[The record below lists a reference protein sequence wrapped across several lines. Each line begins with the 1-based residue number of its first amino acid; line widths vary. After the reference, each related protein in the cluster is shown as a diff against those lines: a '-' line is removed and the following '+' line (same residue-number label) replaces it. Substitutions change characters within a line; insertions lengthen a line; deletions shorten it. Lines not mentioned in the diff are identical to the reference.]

1 MSTTHWSAPTVER
14 LRDASRCPVC
24 THPLD
29 AGLCRSCG
37 ADLRGEPGVEVWQ
50 AASAAADALA
60 ALQTVVTSIPRR
72 ASELA
77 PERKSPVVAR
87 ATAPTPA
94 TPNSVAPP
102 RASTT
107 LQSVLAVAGAGLV
120 ALAALVFTLLNPDLT
135 DPIARGGVLVAATFL
150 FTAGAPVLRRRAL
163 AVSAECVAALALVFA
178 TLAAVTLAPALPG
191 GLDGWTLTTLSA
203 LLGGSLVL
211 ALGLRTRLRGWML
224 AGSLALALVPLLAAA
239 AIGTPPG
246 MLWGPLGTAAVALAL
261 LEGAS
266 RLEARGAL
274 GRHRERTLLIAVQ
287 LLGAVLLV
295 AFIVEAWFGGPD
307 DGWAHGTERWLSTAA
322 AVLGGG
328 TVAARSA
335 RHGLRPLWSFI
346 AGASVPA
353 ALVIAALG
361 IDPGWIGGPS
371 ALIVLVPAA
380 AAAGALALTALSR
393 ADVAAHRRTVLAGA
407 MSVFAIVVSPH
418 AGLAALGAMAALLG
432 GARATAGGGSPLD
445 ADTGAAVVLGLV
457 IASVAL
463 ALQARLVGDRA
474 GRPTA
479 AVHRGRALSLWTLG
493 LAGLGALGLT
503 VVDPEVRAIA
513 AIVLV
518 TAIAVILTTTTAGRR
533 ARLALRLPIIL
544 AGHAALL
551 VAVSLSW
558 QSTESA
564 VMLGPAAL
572 MALVAL
578 AGTVSAA
585 GRSGHTAVGVGYALV
600 LTASALSL
608 AGVGGPA
615 LLSLTATIGLI
626 VAIVVTLVP
635 RVPAAHW
642 LTVLV
647 VTTVPFA
654 LAVALVVVERSGW
667 AALSTTAM
675 IVLAVSLLRTRRP
688 GLGIVVRVLAGT
700 VIVPSVAV
708 VLVDLGAE
716 LLVMSGSPIV
726 LPAIA
731 LLVAATLPL
740 IPRLVEGMR
749 DRGMPVAHA
758 TGVGRAIELSTLLT
772 AVIAVGLAYAREAAG
787 PVTAIIVLALL
798 ALGTATAARL
808 RGVSRY
814 WWASGAAATAALS
827 TLWFELGVTAPEAHL
842 LPPAIATAAIAA
854 VLTARGRPRPELYG
868 AALLAGIVP
877 LLALLVLDAAPVP
890 ARALGLVLASV
901 GLAVLGASIRPRP
914 AAAGGDPQPHR
925 LAALRSWTLSAA
937 TLAGLAGAALA
948 ARIGLEPATLAV
960 ESGATPTVVVVLL
973 VALVG
978 AVPAGVAGVLRTAT
992 LEAPARR
999 WALVPAISAVTIA
1012 AWTAIEPEALT
1023 VAVLWM
1029 LMVALLVTM
1038 AVAAARERRGPTRL
1052 PRPWVLFAL
1061 ALGTAI
1067 VAWSTREF
1075 LRVEAF
1081 SVPLGL
1087 LLLIAGAIALRQTA
1101 SSTTAP
1107 VHHWPTGRSG
1117 SWWLLAPGLIVL
1129 VLASMLATATDPQTW
1144 RAVLVMAF
1152 ALVFILIG
1160 VRWRLAA
1167 PFVIG
1172 IVVLPLENVLAFSVQ
1187 IGRGIEAMPWW
1198 ITLAVVGLVLLVIA
1212 VGSER
1217 RGDDGAASGPRL
1229 RDLR

>member
-14 LRDASRCPVC
+14 LRDPSRCPVC
-24 THPLD
+24 TRPLD
-29 AGLCRSCG
+29 AGVCRSCG

-72 ASELA
+72 DLEPA
-77 PERKSPVVAR
+77 PVRPAPAAAR
-87 ATAPTPA
+87 AAAPTSTAAKPA
-94 TPNSVAPP
+94 APP

-135 DPIARGGVLVAATFL
+135 DPIARGGVLVAAMLL
-150 FTAGAPVLRRRAL
+150 FTVGAPVLRRRAL
-163 AVSAECVAALALVFA
+163 TVSAECIAALALVFA
-178 TLAAVTLAPALPG
+178 TLAAVALAPALPG
-191 GLDGWTLTTLSA
+191 GLDGWSLTTLSA
-203 LLGGSLVL
+203 LLGGSLLL

-224 AGSLALALVPLLAAA
+224 AGSLAISLVPLLAAA

-246 MLWGPLGTAAVALAL
+246 TLWGPLGTAAVALAL

-287 LLGAVLLV
+287 LLGAVLL
-295 AFIVEAWFGGPD
+295 ASFIVEAWFGGPH
-307 DGWAHGTERWLSTAA
+307 DGWAHGTERWLSSAA

-328 TVAARSA
+328 AVAARSA
-335 RHGLRPLWSFI
+335 RHGLRLLWSVI
-346 AGASVPA
+346 AGTSVPA
-353 ALVIAALG
+353 ALVIAALAL
-361 IDPGWIGGPS
+361 DPGRIAGPS
-371 ALIVLVPAA
+371 AFIVIVPAA
-380 AAAGALALTALSR
+380 AATGMLALTALSR
-393 ADVAAHRRTVLAGA
+393 ADVAAHRGTVLAGA
-407 MSVFAIVVSPH
+407 MSVFAIVVTPH
-418 AGLAALGAMAALLG
+418 AVAAALGAMAALLG
-432 GARATAGGGSPLD
+432 GARVTAGGGSPLD

-457 IASVAL
+457 VASAAL
-463 ALQARLVGDRA
+463 ALQARLLRDRA

-479 AVHRGRALSLWTLG
+479 AVHLGRALSLWVLG

-503 VVDPEVRAIA
+503 VVDPEVRAIT

-518 TAIAVILTTTTAGRR
+518 TATAVILATTTAGRR
-533 ARLALRLPIIL
+533 SPLMMRLPIML
-544 AGHAALL
+544 ASHAALV

-558 QSTESA
+558 QSTASA

-572 MALVAL
+572 VALVAL
-578 AGTVSAA
+578 ARTVPAA
-585 GRSGHTAVGVGYALV
+585 ARAAHTAVGVGYALV

-615 LLSLTATIGLI
+615 LLSLTATIGLF
-626 VAIVVTLVP
+626 VAIAVTLMP
-635 RVPAAHW
+635 RVSAAHW

-654 LAVALVVVERSGW
+654 LAVVLFVAERSGW
-667 AALSTTAM
+667 VALSTSAM
-675 IVLAVSLLRTRRP
+675 IVLAVCLLRTRRP
-688 GLGIVVRVLAGT
+688 GLGIVVRVLAGA
-700 VIVPSVAV
+700 VIVPSIAV
-708 VLVDLGAE
+708 VLVNLGAE

-731 LLVAATLPL
+731 LLVAVTLPL
-740 IPRLVEGMR
+740 VPRLVDGLR
-749 DRGMPVAHA
+749 DRGMPIAHA
-758 TGVGRAIELSTLLT
+758 TAVGRAIELSTLLT
-772 AVIAVGLAYAREAAG
+772 AVIAVALAFVREAAG
-787 PVTAIIVLALL
+787 PVTAIIVLTLL
-798 ALGTATAARL
+798 ALGSATAARL
-808 RGVSRY
+808 RRAAPY

-827 TLWFELGVTAPEAHL
+827 TLWFELGVTTPEAHL
-842 LPPAIATAAIAA
+842 LPPAIATATIAA
-854 VLTARGRPRPELYG
+854 VLTARGTPRPELYG
-868 AALLAGIVP
+868 AALLTGIVP
-877 LLALLVLDAAPVP
+877 LLALLALSAEPAT

-914 AAAGGDPQPHR
+914 TASDGVAEPHR
-925 LAALRSWTLSAA
+925 LAALRGWTLSAA
-937 TLAGLAGAALA
+937 TVAGLAGAVLA
-948 ARIGLEPATLAV
+948 ARIGLGTATLTVDA
-960 ESGATPTVVVVLL
+960 ATPTVVLVLL
-973 VALVG
+973 VAIAG
-978 AVPAGVAGVLRTAT
+978 AVPAGVAGVLRTASSD
-992 LEAPARR
+992 ASAHR
-999 WALVPAISAVTIA
+999 WALVPAIAAVTIA

-1023 VAVLWM
+1023 VAMLWM

-1038 AVAAARERRGPTRL
+1038 TLAVARERRGTTRL
-1052 PRPWVLFAL
+1052 PRSWVLFGL

-1087 LLLIAGAIALRQTA
+1087 LLLIAGAIAMRQPAPETRR
-1101 SSTTAP
+1101 P
-1107 VHHWPTGRSG
+1107 VHHWPAGRSG
-1117 SWWLLAPGLIVL
+1117 SWALLGPGLVVL

-1144 RAVLVMAF
+1144 RAVLVMGL
-1152 ALVFILIG
+1152 ALAFILVG

-1167 PFVIG
+1167 PFVLG
-1172 IVVLPLENVLAFSVQ
+1172 IVVLPVENVLAFSVQ

-1217 RGDDGAASGPRL
+1217 RGGEGAMAGPRL